1 MADKSFIEF
10 RLDPDNIKEELS
22 QLIPYYET
30 LKYYHENPDAPI
42 SETAKVALNETP
54 FIGSL
59 LRGEPVNAAKE
70 AFIMG
75 LTPTKIKSIKNYV
88 NKHPNAK
95 YENIGN
101 EIYDIGT
108 PDTPRGTPRVNKPGE
123 RGNFFEEEMD
133 RVTHG
138 EPNFMYQNTND
149 FLNDLEESAKIPSS
163 PYDFDKPLISK
174 AKDLSY
180 EIFRLKNLK
189 DQLTEMKDK
198 MPKDVYESNIYNL
211 DLDIKKTMADINK
224 HNIEMEFAPEFEKY
238 GAPRIDDNFYSD
250 LIKKLDEYYS
260 DATKNMKYPYQK

>member
-59 LRGEPVNAAKE
+59 LRGEPVDAAKE

-75 LTPTKIKSIKNYV
+75 LTPTKIKSIQEYV
-88 NKHPNAK
+88 KKHPKSTYTNA
-95 YENIGN
+95 GN
-101 EIYDIGT
+101 ELYDISKFM
-108 PDTPRGTPRVNKPGE
+108 DDEIAKKPGH
-123 RGNFFEEEMD
+123 RGNYAQELEDKMD
-133 RVTHG
+133 DG
-138 EPNFMYQNTND
+138 QWIND
-149 FLNDLEESAKIPSS
+149 YDNVNEVLTDLNESAKIPSS

-174 AKDLSY
+174 AKELNY
-180 EIFRLKNLK
+180 EIHRLKNLK
-189 DQLTEMKDK
+189 DQAIEMKDK
-198 MPKDVYESNIYNL
+198 MKKDAYENYMNNL
-211 DLDIKKTMADINK
+211 NLEIKKTMADINK

-238 GAPRIDDNFYSD
+238 GAPHIDDNFYSD
-250 LIKKLDEYYS
+250 LIKKLDEYYL
-260 DATKNMKYPYQK
+260 DATKNIKYPYKE

>member
-59 LRGEPVNAAKE
+59 LRGEPVDAAKE

-95 YENIGN
+95 YTNSAN
-101 EIYDIGT
+101 ELYDISKFVE
-108 PDTPRGTPRVNKPGE
+108 DEIAKKPGHK
-123 RGNFFEEEMD
+123 GNYAQELEDKMD
-133 RVTHG
+133 NG
-138 EPNFMYQNTND
+138 DWMND
-149 FLNDLEESAKIPSS
+149 YDNVNEVLTDLNESAKIPSS

-174 AKDLSY
+174 AKDFSTKY
-180 EIFRLKNLK
+180 FRLKNLK
-189 DQLTEMKDK
+189 DQLTVMKDK

-260 DATKNMKYPYQK
+260 DATKNMKYPYKK